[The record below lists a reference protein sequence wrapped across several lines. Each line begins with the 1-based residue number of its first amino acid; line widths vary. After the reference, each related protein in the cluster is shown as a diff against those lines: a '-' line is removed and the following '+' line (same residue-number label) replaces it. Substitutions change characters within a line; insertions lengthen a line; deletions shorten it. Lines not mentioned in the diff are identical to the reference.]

1 MTKVGR
7 WMTKNP
13 MTIDKDAT
21 VIEAIHLMKEK
32 NIRRLPVMDKGKIVG
47 ILTEKMVA
55 DFKPSKATS
64 LDTWE
69 VHYILSKTPV
79 TEAMNPKPY
88 KVKPDTDLTEAAQ
101 LLPRLRPGLPDT
113 TNECPPRCLRFRAR
127 FLLTLNCLPHTLL
140 PFPFSLSFPRK
151 RESTLDSVGVQPE

>member
-1 MTKVGR
+1 MTTVGR

-13 MTIDKDAT
+13 ITVDKDAT

-32 NIRRLPVMDKGKIVG
+32 NIRRLPVMDKGKVAG

-88 KVKPDTDLTEAAQ
+88 KVKPETELTEAAQ
-101 LLPRLRPGLPDT
+101 LLHDRKLNGVLVMDDSDNLVGILT
-113 TNECPPRCLRFRAR
+113 VTNALEALIEICRDPSVC
-127 FLLTLNCLPHTLL
+127 
-140 PFPFSLSFPRK
+140 RK
-151 RESTLDSVGVQPE
+151 

>member
-1 MTKVGR
+1 MTKVEK

-13 MTIDKDAT
+13 ITIEKDAT

-32 NIRRLPVMDKGKIVG
+32 KIRRIPVMDKGKIAG
-47 ILTEKMVA
+47 IVTEKMLL

-69 VHYILSKTPV
+69 IHYLLSKTLV

-88 KVKPDTDLTEAAQ
+88 KVKPDTDLADCAKFLHDRKLNGVLVVDDNDNLTGIFTVTNALEALIEICRNPQACHQ
-101 LLPRLRPGLPDT
+101 
-113 TNECPPRCLRFRAR
+113 
-127 FLLTLNCLPHTLL
+127 
-140 PFPFSLSFPRK
+140 
-151 RESTLDSVGVQPE
+151 

>member
-13 MTIDKDAT
+13 ITIEKDAT

-32 NIRRLPVMDKGKIVG
+32 SIRRLPIMDKGKILG

-79 TEAMNPKPY
+79 TEAMNPTPY
-88 KVKPDTDLTEAAQ
+88 KVKPETDLTEAVQ
-101 LLPRLRPGLPDT
+101 LLHDRKLNGVLVVDENDHLVGILT
-113 TNECPPRCLRFRAR
+113 ITNALEALMEICRNPQAC
-127 FLLTLNCLPHTLL
+127 
-140 PFPFSLSFPRK
+140 
-151 RESTLDSVGVQPE
+151 QQ